1 MYIHVES
8 TRTSFPAEPAYSQI
22 KRYVIE
28 RIGSGALKE
37 GDRVPSEAEL
47 LRQFRVSR
55 MTAHRALRELTAE
68 KVVRRVQGL
77 GTFVAE
83 PKHATTL
90 VAIRSIS
97 DEIRDRGHVHSCR
110 VLKRERMRLADSEIP
125 LPLPPST
132 PIFHT
137 VLLHLENGVP
147 LQIEDR
153 IVNAV
158 AAPDYFRQ
166 DFTKITPNQFL
177 SRIEPLPRADYA
189 IEAVLADRRTAKLLS
204 VRAGSA
210 CLVLTRM
217 TWSKGVPVT
226 NARLT
231 YPGERHRFTGR
242 L

>member
-1 MYIHVES
+1 MAARVS
-8 TRTSFPAEPAYSQI
+8 GAEPAYSQI
-22 KRYVIE
+22 KRYIVE

-47 LRQFRVSR
+47 LRKFRVSR
-55 MTAHRALRELTAE
+55 MTAHRALRELTVE
-68 KVVRRVQGL
+68 KVVHRVQGL

-90 VAIRSIS
+90 VTIRSIS
-97 DEIRDRGHVHSCR
+97 DEILERGHAHACR
-110 VLKRERMRLADSEIP
+110 VLKLERMRLEDSDLT

-132 PIFHT
+132 PIFHS

-158 AAPDYFRQ
+158 AAPDYLKQ
-166 DFTKITPNQFL
+166 DFTTLTPNQFL
-177 SRIEPLPRADYA
+177 SRIEPMPRAEYA
-189 IEAVLADRRTAKLLS
+189 IEAIAADRRLAKLLA
-204 VRAGSA
+204 VPPGSA

-217 TWSKGVPVT
+217 TWSKGIPVT

-231 YPGERHRFTGR
+231 YPGERHRFTGQ

>member
-1 MYIHVES
+1 MSGQRTNLRVS
-8 TRTSFPAEPAYSQI
+8 TAEPAYSQI
-22 KRYVIE
+22 KRYIVE

-37 GDRVPSEAEL
+37 GDRVPSEAQL
-47 LRQFRVSR
+47 LRKFKVSR
-55 MTAHRALRELTAE
+55 MTAHRALRELTTE
-68 KVVRRVQGL
+68 KMVHRVQGL

-97 DEIRDRGHVHSCR
+97 DEIKERGHTHSCR
-110 VLKRERMRLADSEIP
+110 VLELGRMRLADSELK

-132 PIFHT
+132 PLFHS

-153 IVNAV
+153 IVNAI
-158 AAPDYFRQ
+158 AAPDYLKQ
-166 DFTKITPNQFL
+166 DFTKMTPNQYL
-177 SRIEPLPRADYA
+177 SRIEPFPRAEYA
-189 IEAVLADRRTAKLLS
+189 IEATAADRRLAKLLAIP
-204 VRAGSA
+204 VGSA

-217 TWSKGVPVT
+217 TWAKGVAVT

-231 YPGERHRFTGR
+231 YPGERHRFTGQ

>member
-1 MYIHVES
+1 MSGQRSAVRIS
-8 TRTSFPAEPAYSQI
+8 GAEPAYSQI
-22 KRYVIE
+22 KRYIVE

-37 GDRVPSEAEL
+37 GDRVPSEAQL

-68 KVVRRVQGL
+68 KVVHRVQGL

-90 VAIRSIS
+90 VTIRSIS
-97 DEIRDRGHVHSCR
+97 DEISERGHAHACQ
-110 VLKRERMRLADSEIP
+110 VLKLERMRLADADLT

-132 PIFHT
+132 PVFHT

-153 IVNAV
+153 IVNAA
-158 AAPDYFRQ
+158 AAPDYLKQ
-166 DFTKITPNQFL
+166 DFTKITPNQYL
-177 SRIEPLPRADYA
+177 TRIEPMPRAEYA
-189 IEAVLADRRTAKLLS
+189 IEAIAADRRIARLLAIA
-204 VRAGSA
+204 AGSA

-217 TWSKGVPVT
+217 TWSKGAPVT

-231 YPGERHRFTGR
+231 YPGERHRFTGQ

>member
-1 MYIHVES
+1 MSGQRSAARVS
-8 TRTSFPAEPAYSQI
+8 GSEPAYSQI
-22 KRYVIE
+22 KRYIVE

-47 LRQFRVSR
+47 LRKFRVSR

-68 KVVRRVQGL
+68 KLVHRVQGL

-97 DEIRDRGHVHSCR
+97 DEIAERGHAYSCR
-110 VLKRERMRLADSEIP
+110 VLKLERMRLEESDIP
-125 LPLPPST
+125 LPLPPSS
-132 PIFHT
+132 PVFHT

-147 LQIEDR
+147 SQIEDR
-153 IVNAV
+153 IVNAA
-158 AAPDYFRQ
+158 AAPDYLKQ
-166 DFTKITPNQFL
+166 DFTRITPNQYL
-177 SRIEPLPRADYA
+177 MRIHPMPRAEFA
-189 IEAVLADRRTAKLLS
+189 IEAMLADRRTAKLLAIP
-204 VRAGSA
+204 AGSA

-217 TWSKGVPVT
+217 TWSNGVPVT
-226 NARLT
+226 DARLT

>member
-1 MYIHVES
+1 MSSQRI
-8 TRTSFPAEPAYSQI
+8 AGEPAYSRI
-22 KRYVIE
+22 KRYIVE

-68 KVVRRVQGL
+68 KVVHRVQGL
-77 GTFVAE
+77 GTFVSE

-90 VAIRSIS
+90 VTIRSIS
-97 DEIRDRGHVHSCR
+97 DEILERGHTHACR
-110 VLKRERMRLADSEIP
+110 VLRLERMRLGESEIA

-132 PIFHT
+132 PVFHS

-153 IVNAV
+153 IVNAA
-158 AAPDYFRQ
+158 AAPDYLKQ
-166 DFTKITPNQFL
+166 DFARITPNQYL
-177 SRIEPLPRADYA
+177 TSIHPMPRAEYA
-189 IEAVLADRRTAKLLS
+189 IEAVPADRRMAKLLA
-204 VRAGSA
+204 VPVGSA
-210 CLVLTRM
+210 CLVLTRT

-226 NARLT
+226 SARLT
-231 YPGERHRFTGR
+231 YPGERHRFTGQ